1 MYKNLKIEG
10 LNDRISRKPQSPCSS
25 KASNG
30 IQQSQSIDCKL
41 YFEPGR
47 YLVMKK
53 AKEFIID
60 TLAPKTKLTT
70 NPLYLQDNKGY
81 NR

>member
-1 MYKNLKIEG
+1 MYKDLKIEG

-25 KASNG
+25 KASND
-30 IQQSQSIDCKL
+30 IQQSQL

-53 AKEFIID
+53 AKEFI
-60 TLAPKTKLTT
+60 TNTRAPETTLTT
-70 NPLYLQDNKGY
+70 NPFYLQGNKG
-81 NR
+81 

>member
-1 MYKNLKIEG
+1 MYKDLKIEG

-41 YFEPGR
+41 YFEPGQ
-47 YLVMKK
+47 YLAMKK
-53 AKEFIID
+53 AKEFIN
-60 TLAPKTKLTT
+60 TLAPETKLTT
-70 NPLYLQDNKGY
+70 NPLYLQHIKG
-81 NR
+81 